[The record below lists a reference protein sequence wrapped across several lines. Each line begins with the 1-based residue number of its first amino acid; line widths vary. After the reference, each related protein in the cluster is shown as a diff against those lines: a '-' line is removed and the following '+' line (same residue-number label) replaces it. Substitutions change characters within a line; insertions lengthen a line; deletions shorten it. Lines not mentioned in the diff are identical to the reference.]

1 MTERTE
7 QALLE
12 AARTGDRAALEA
24 LLERH
29 QARIYRFASRLCRD
43 PSDAE
48 DVVQETMLAM
58 ARELPSFR
66 GEASLSTWLYS
77 IARSY
82 CARRRRKKP
91 LVANLSALDAEAPE
105 VEDPAPNAERI
116 AEDRELEVALE
127 SAIARLPG
135 PDREVL
141 VLRDV
146 EGLTAPEV
154 AKVVGLSVDAVKSRL
169 HRARLKVRARLAPL
183 LEAPTATPLPS
194 CPDVLSLFSRHLEG
208 EISAQVCAEMEH
220 HLAGCP
226 RCDANCSSL
235 KRSLS
240 LCAASPVPEVPP
252 EVQAR
257 IRAAVRRL
265 A

>member
-7 QALLE
+7 AALLE
-12 AARTGDRAALEA
+12 AARTGERDALEA
-24 LLERH
+24 LLERY
-29 QARIYRFASRLCRD
+29 QARIYRFGLRLCGD

-58 ARELPSFR
+58 AKALPSFR
-66 GEASLSTWLYS
+66 GESSLSTWLYS

-82 CARRRRKKP
+82 CARRRRRRP
-91 LVANLSALDAEAPE
+91 VEDLAALDAEGPE
-105 VEDPAPNAERI
+105 VQDPAPNAERI
-116 AEDRELEVALE
+116 AEDRELELALGA
-127 SAIARLPG
+127 AIARLPE

-169 HRARLKVRARLAPL
+169 HRARLKVRNRLAPL
-183 LEAPTATPLPS
+183 WERPEETPLPS

-208 EISAQVCAEMEH
+208 EISAQVCAEMEQ
-220 HLAGCP
+220 HLAGCR
-226 RCDANCSSL
+226 RCEGACTSL
-235 KRSLS
+235 KRTLS

>member
-1 MTERTE
+1 M
-7 QALLE
+7 
-12 AARTGDRAALEA
+12 
-24 LLERH
+24 
-29 QARIYRFASRLCRD
+29 
-43 PSDAE
+43 
-48 DVVQETMLAM
+48 
-58 ARELPSFR
+58 
-66 GEASLSTWLYS
+66 STWLYS
-77 IARSY
+77 IARSQ
-82 CARRRRKKP
+82 CARRRRKKHP
-91 LVANLSALDAEAPE
+91 VLAMSTLDAEGSE

-116 AEDRELEVALE
+116 AEDRELEVAL
-127 SAIARLPG
+127 SAAISRLAG

-183 LEAPTATPLPS
+183 LEAPNAAPLPS
-194 CPDVLSLFSRHLEG
+194 CPDVLLLFSRHLEG
-208 EISAQVCAEMEH
+208 EISAKVCAEMEH

-226 RCDANCSSL
+226 RCDAACSSL

-240 LCAASPVPEVPP
+240 LCAASPVTEVPP

>member
-7 QALLE
+7 AALLE
-12 AARTGDRAALEA
+12 AARAGDRTAVEV
-24 LLERH
+24 LLERY
-29 QARIYRFASRLCRD
+29 QARIYRFGLRLCGD

-58 ARELPSFR
+58 AKALPSFR

-77 IARSY
+77 IARSH
-82 CARRRRKKP
+82 CVRRRRKKP
-91 LVANLSALDAEAPE
+91 PVTELSALDADAPE
-105 VEDPAPNAERI
+105 VEDPAPNAERL
-116 AEDRELEVALE
+116 AEDRELEAVLQA
-127 SAIARLPG
+127 AIARLPA

-183 LEAPTATPLPS
+183 LEAPDAAPMPT
-194 CPDVLSLFSRHLEG
+194 CPDVLSLFSQHLEG
-208 EISAQVCAEMEH
+208 EISAQVCAEMEQ

-226 RCDANCSSL
+226 RCEGACSSL

>member
-7 QALLE
+7 AALLE
-12 AARTGDRAALEA
+12 AARTGDRAALEV
-24 LLERH
+24 LLERY
-29 QARIYRFASRLCRD
+29 QARIYRFGLRLCGDR
-43 PSDAE
+43 SDAE

-58 ARELPSFR
+58 AKELSSFR
-66 GEASLSTWLYS
+66 GDASLSTWIYS

-91 LVANLSALDAEAPE
+91 LESDLGALDADAPE
-105 VEDPAPNAERI
+105 VQDPSPNAERI

-127 SAIARLPG
+127 EAIARLPG
-135 PDREVL
+135 ADREVL

-183 LEAPTATPLPS
+183 LEIPNPGPLPS
-194 CPDVLSLFSRHLEG
+194 CPDVLSLFSRHVEG

-226 RCDANCSSL
+226 RCEGACSSL
-235 KRSLS
+235 KRTLS
-240 LCAASPVPEVPP
+240 LCAASPVPQVPP

-257 IRAAVRRL
+257 IRSAVRRL
-265 A
+265 S